1 MQFISDFTK
10 QKKPDSDTSENLT
23 FHCRPSTLHQ
33 STAIRKLNAQH
44 LGELYASFNSNLK
57 NRMKL
62 NFPPAT
68 TVAKTEDPF
77 RPDAEVDLI
86 DGNHWHHVML
96 QLQELY
102 PEIEELKTR

>member
-1 MQFISDFTK
+1 
-10 QKKPDSDTSENLT
+10 
-23 FHCRPSTLHQ
+23 
-33 STAIRKLNAQH
+33 
-44 LGELYASFNSNLK
+44 
-57 NRMKL
+57 MKL

-102 PEIEELKTR
+102 PEIKNLKQGKNDLKL